1 MKFTVYRT
9 SKTEKEVIREINSLD
24 DLKALQEEYKREY
37 EESDDSDDYRWA
49 DERLIID
56 FESMVIEIYDY
67 FRE

>member
-1 MKFTVYRT
+1 MNFDQIYVN
-9 SKTEKEVIREINSLD
+9 TEKQVIREINSLD

-37 EESDDSDDYRWA
+37 EESEDSDDYRWA

-56 FESMVIEIYDY
+56 FESMEIEIYDY

>member
-9 SKTEKEVIREINSLD
+9 SETENEVIREINSLD

-37 EESDDSDDYRWA
+37 EESEDSNDCRWA
-49 DERLIID
+49 DEKLIIV
-56 FESMVIEIYDY
+56 FESMKIEIYNY

>member
-9 SKTEKEVIREINSLD
+9 SETEKQVIKEINSLD

-37 EESDDSDDYRWA
+37 EESEDSDDYRWA

-56 FESMVIEIYDY
+56 FESMEIEIYDY

>member
-24 DLKALQEEYKREY
+24 DLKALQEEHKREY
-37 EESDDSDDYRWA
+37 EESDDPDDYRWA
-49 DERLIID
+49 DERLIVD
-56 FESMVIEIYDY
+56 FESMEIEIYDY

>member
-24 DLKALQEEYKREY
+24 DLKVLQEEYKREY
-37 EESDDSDDYRWA
+37 EESEDPDDYRWA
-49 DERLIID
+49 DERLIVD
-56 FESMVIEIYDY
+56 FESMEIEVYDY

>member
-37 EESDDSDDYRWA
+37 EESDVPDDYRWA
-49 DERLIID
+49 DERLIVD
-56 FESMVIEIYDY
+56 FESMEIEVYDY
-67 FRE
+67 YRE

>member
-9 SKTEKEVIREINSLD
+9 SETEREVIREINSLD

-37 EESDDSDDYRWA
+37 EESEDSDDYRWA

-56 FESMVIEIYDY
+56 FESMEIEIYDY

>member
-9 SKTEKEVIREINSLD
+9 SETEKQVIREINSLD

-37 EESDDSDDYRWA
+37 EESEDSDDYRWA

-56 FESMVIEIYDY
+56 FESMEIEIYDY

>member
-1 MKFTVYRT
+1 MEFTVYRT
-9 SKTEKEVIREINSLD
+9 SETEKEVIREINSLD

-37 EESDDSDDYRWA
+37 EESEDSDDYRWA

-56 FESMVIEIYDY
+56 FESMKIEIYDY

>member
-1 MKFTVYRT
+1 MEFTVYRT
-9 SKTEKEVIREINSLD
+9 SETERQVIREINSLD

-37 EESDDSDDYRWA
+37 EESEDSDDYRWA

-56 FESMVIEIYDY
+56 FESMKIEIYDY

>member
-9 SKTEKEVIREINSLD
+9 SETEKKVIREINSLD

-37 EESDDSDDYRWA
+37 EESEDLDDYRWT

-56 FESMVIEIYDY
+56 FESMEIEIYDY

>member
-9 SKTEKEVIREINSLD
+9 SETEREVIREINSLD
-24 DLKALQEEYKREY
+24 DLKALQKEYKREY
-37 EESDDSDDYRWA
+37 EESEDSDDYRWA

-56 FESMVIEIYDY
+56 FESMEIEIYDY

>member
-9 SKTEKEVIREINSLD
+9 SETERQVIREINSLD

-37 EESDDSDDYRWA
+37 EESEDSDDYRWA

-56 FESMVIEIYDY
+56 FESMEIEIYDY

>member
-37 EESDDSDDYRWA
+37 EESDDPDDYRWA
-49 DERLIID
+49 DERLIVD
-56 FESMVIEIYDY
+56 FESMEIEIYDY

>member
-1 MKFTVYRT
+1 MEFTVYRT
-9 SKTEKEVIREINSLD
+9 SETERQVIREINSLD

-37 EESDDSDDYRWA
+37 EESEDSDDYRWA

-56 FESMVIEIYDY
+56 FESMEIEIYDY

>member
-9 SKTEKEVIREINSLD
+9 SNTEKEVIREINSLD

-37 EESDDSDDYRWA
+37 EESEDSDGYSWA
-49 DERLIID
+49 PEKLIID
-56 FESMVIEIYDY
+56 FESMEIEIYDY

>member
-9 SKTEKEVIREINSLD
+9 SKTENEVIREINSLD
-24 DLKALQEEYKREY
+24 DLKTLQEEYKREY
-37 EESDDSDDYRWA
+37 EESDDPDDYRWA

-56 FESMVIEIYDY
+56 FESMEIEIYDY